1 MRLFFLLI
9 LFLRLKNNFCAH
21 FIFILRLK
29 LLQMNNSARFSCS
42 PPVFHK
48 FHTPET
54 AHVTGYAAIV
64 HKLKLSMPMVQPIAL
79 VSEKN
84 KRYSTEAFTVFPNR
98 YKLDDVDETNELK
111 ALYLHLVFAL
121 KYEGV
126 NLLVFKKVAEHYSKQ
141 NLEELI
147 SFEPT
152 GKYSRRIWFLLE
164 WLLEEELNNDSNLSK
179 KSYVDCI
186 DTKLQY
192 AIKGDKS
199 RRHRV
204 INNIPGSLGFAP
216 MIRKTEVLENLIT
229 ENYGEKKNVFLRSVH
244 KDVLQRAS
252 AYLLLKD
259 SKASFDIEG
268 EKPRNNRAVRWGQAI
283 GQAGLNELNENEII
297 RLQELVINNK
307 KFLKIGIRAQEGFIG
322 DRDRI
327 TQEPIPEH
335 ISAKYQNLE
344 SLMSGWYLT
353 SKKLL
358 ESEIDPV
365 LVAAK
370 LAFGFVFIHP
380 LVDGN
385 GRIHR
390 FIVHDT
396 LARMNYTE
404 QGMIFPVSSSILSHI
419 RDYQNALSS
428 YSIPILDFIEWETST
443 DKNVKVLNET
453 KDFYRYF
460 DATKQAEF
468 LYECVKDTIEN
479 IIPEEVGY
487 LRKYDEFKT
496 YLDEV
501 FEMPDNMV
509 SLLISFLE
517 QGNGK
522 LSKRAIGKEFSMLN
536 DDEVEDIQNE
546 FKKIFSLQ

>member
-1 MRLFFLLI
+1 
-9 LFLRLKNNFCAH
+9 
-21 FIFILRLK
+21 
-29 LLQMNNSARFSCS
+29 MNNSARFSCS

-48 FHTPET
+48 LHTPET
-54 AHVTGYAAIV
+54 GHITGYAAIV

-84 KRYSTEAFTVFPNR
+84 KRYSTEVFMVLPNR
-98 YKLDDVDETNELK
+98 YRLDDADETNELK

-141 NLEELI
+141 KLEELI

-152 GKYSRRIWFLLE
+152 GQYSRRIWFLLE
-164 WLLEEELNNDSNLSK
+164 WLLEEELNNDFNLSK

-192 AIKGDKS
+192 AITGEKS
-199 RRHRV
+199 QRHRV
-204 INNIPGSLGFAP
+204 INNIPGSLEFAP
-216 MIRKTEVLENLIT
+216 MIRKTETLQNLIA
-229 ENYGEKKNVFLRSVH
+229 ENYGEQKNVFLGSVH

-268 EKPRNNRAVRWGQAI
+268 EKPRSNRAARWGQAI

-297 RLQELVINNK
+297 RLQELVIDNK
-307 KFLKIGIRAQEGFIG
+307 KFLKIGIRSQEGFIG

-335 ISAKYQNLE
+335 ISAKYKDLE
-344 SLMSGWYLT
+344 SLMSGWYAT

-365 LVAAK
+365 LVATK

-419 RDYQNALSS
+419 RDYQKALSS
-428 YSIPILDFIEWETST
+428 YSAPILEFIEWETSS
-443 DKNVKVLNET
+443 DKNVKVINET

-487 LRKYDEFKT
+487 LRKYDEFKRC
-496 YLDEV
+496 LDEV
-501 FEMPDNMV
+501 YEMPDNMV
-509 SLLISFLE
+509 SLLITFLE

-522 LSKRAIGKEFSMLN
+522 LSKRAISNEFSMLN
-536 DDEVEDIQNE
+536 DVEVENIQNE
-546 FKKIFSLQ
+546 FKRIFSHD